1 MDYIDATAK
10 TADPIDHQEH
20 VDAIY
25 GAAELIRRNA
35 LDLRAAHTRADDDGD
50 WCGDDDTRRE
60 YEDEINLADY
70 VDKAAESYINL
81 QTERDALL
89 AALVGL
95 VEEKQP
101 LGIDRETY
109 ITALELIVSIELREA
124 ES

>member
-1 MDYIDATAK
+1 MDYIAQTVDAI
-10 TADPIDHQEH
+10 DPQEH

-35 LDLRAAHTRADDDGD
+35 LELRTAHTRADDDSD
-50 WCGDDDTRRE
+50 WCGDEDTRRQ
-60 YEDEINLADY
+60 YEDEINLADF

-89 AALVGL
+89 AALVGM
-95 VEEKQP
+95 VNEQQP
-101 LGIDRETY
+101 LGIERETY
-109 ITALELIVSIELREA
+109 QTALQLIVTIELREA